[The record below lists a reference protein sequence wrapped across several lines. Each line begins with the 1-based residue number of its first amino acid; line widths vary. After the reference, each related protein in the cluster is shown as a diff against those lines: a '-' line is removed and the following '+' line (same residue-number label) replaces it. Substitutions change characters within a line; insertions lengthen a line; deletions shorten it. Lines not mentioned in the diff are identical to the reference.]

1 MSVVGRHMRQKRHSY
16 IFLKSVPTPE
26 FLHYRALVCGYG
38 KNKSRSSALLQ
49 NINHY
54 LLHKAVREPE
64 RTPYFWRRSFVWNSD
79 VRQV

>member
-1 MSVVGRHMRQKRHSY
+1 MRQKRHSY

-54 LLHKAVREPE
+54 LLYKAVRELE
-64 RTPYFWRRSFVWNSD
+64 KDVALEDGSRFDKIDAKSTVSFRVL
-79 VRQV
+79 